1 MGTIFAPTYA
11 SLLMGYFE
19 VYLYDICGVKWGS
32 EFKKFLIENWSRFL
46 DDCKTALDTIT
57 TIISDTFIT

>member
-1 MGTIFAPTYA
+1 
-11 SLLMGYFE
+11 MGYFE